1 MFSYSSLLD
10 LNRMKIGIVGG
21 TGGMGEGFALRWC
34 LKHDIFIGSRDAT
47 KANEA
52 AKQYMISAKENYGSS
67 MTGNING
74 EANVRL
80 SEI

>member
-1 MFSYSSLLD
+1 MFSYSSLLN

-47 KANEA
+47 KANEVC
-52 AKQYMISAKENYGSS
+52 KTVYDFS
-67 MTGNING
+67 
-74 EANVRL
+74 
-80 SEI
+80 

>member
-1 MFSYSSLLD
+1 MFSYLSLLD

-47 KANEA
+47 RANEA
-52 AKQYMISAKENYGSS
+52 SKTIYDFG
-67 MTGNING
+67 
-74 EANVRL
+74 
-80 SEI
+80 